1 MFVHNRMN
9 NLMIQYFHF
18 RYSICKPKMC
28 NNENIALIIF
38 LWEIDVDR
46 NERRENVVQIELDAK
61 RFNFFFFNVC
71 F

>member
-1 MFVHNRMN
+1 
-9 NLMIQYFHF
+9 
-18 RYSICKPKMC
+18 MC

-46 NERRENVVQIELDAK
+46 NERGENVVQIELDAK